1 MKTQMIVKEEECLMI
16 KSVSYDQLNPV
27 SFLDRSALVY
37 PEKEAVIYKNNR
49 YTYSEFAGRVNRLA
63 NALDN
68 SGIRA
73 GDKVGFLC
81 PNIPAM
87 LEGHYGPMKLG
98 AILVAI
104 NIRLSSHEI
113 LYILNHSKVK
123 VLVLDAEFS
132 TKIIEIVDQ
141 LETVTKFIQVTDDF
155 PINIELSDTDY
166 ETYLSTAST
175 KSKNVQLKDEL
186 DIISINYTSG
196 TTGLPKGVEYHARG
210 AYLAG
215 IGEALECS
223 MNWKTRYL
231 WTLPMFHCNGW
242 CFTWGVTA
250 VGGTHVCLR
259 KSDPKEIF
267 NLISKES
274 ISHMC
279 GAPTVLTS
287 LYSSAESKVAN
298 IEGLNI
304 MTAGAPPAPQVI
316 RSIEGMGATLY
327 HAYGLTETYGPHTI
341 CAIQDSWAN
350 LSDSD
355 QVILKSRQGVPYI
368 VAQTGLKVVDNR
380 MNDIPRD
387 GITVGEVVMRGNNVM
402 TGYHE
407 NTEATQQAFKGDWF
421 HSGDLAVW
429 HEDGYIELQDR
440 AKDVIISGGENISSQ
455 QVEKVIM
462 EHPGVLE
469 VSVIGVPDE
478 KWGEVPKAFVVTRE
492 GKQIKS
498 DDIIQ
503 FCRDRIAHFK
513 APKYVDFGSLPKTA
527 TGKIQKYILREAEW
541 KDKEKRIN

>member
-1 MKTQMIVKEEECLMI
+1 M
-16 KSVSYDQLNPV
+16 
-27 SFLDRSALVY
+27 DRSSFVY
-37 PEKEAVIYKNNR
+37 PTKEAVIYKSHR
-49 YTYSEFAGRVNRLA
+49 YTYSEFADRVNRLA
-63 NALDN
+63 NALSD
-68 SGIRA
+68 SGVSG

-104 NIRLSSHEI
+104 NIRLSSREI

-123 VLVLDAEFS
+123 VLVVDAEYS
-132 TKIIEIVDQ
+132 SKIVEIYDQ
-141 LETVTKFIQVTDDF
+141 LDTVKVFVQVTDDF
-155 PINIELSDTDY
+155 PIDSKLSDLDY
-166 ETYLSTAST
+166 ETYLSNASAEAI
-175 KSKNVQLKDEL
+175 NVGLESEL
-186 DIISINYTSG
+186 DTIAINYTSG

-250 VGGTHVCLR
+250 VGGTHICLR
-259 KSDPKEIF
+259 KVDPKEIF
-267 NLISKES
+267 NLIAEES

-279 GAPTVLTS
+279 GAPTVLIS
-287 LYSSAESKVAN
+287 MYSSEESKSN
-298 IEGLNI
+298 SIEGLNI

-316 RSIEGMGATLY
+316 RSIEGMGANLY
-327 HAYGLTETYGPHTI
+327 HTYGLTETYGPHTI
-341 CAIQDSWAN
+341 CAIQDTWSD

-355 QVILKSRQGVPYI
+355 QSRLKSRQGVPYI
-368 VAQTGLKVVDNR
+368 VAQTGLRVVDIN
-380 MNDIPRD
+380 MNDVPRD
-387 GITVGEVVMRGNNVM
+387 GSTVGEVIMRGNNVM
-402 TGYHE
+402 TGYFE
-407 NTEATQQAFKGDWF
+407 NNEATEEAFKGEWF

-462 EHPGVLE
+462 ELPGVLE

-478 KWGEVPKAFVVTRE
+478 KWGEVPKAFVVKKE
-492 GKQIKS
+492 AAS
-498 DDIIQ
+498 LDSEEIIE
-503 FCRDRIAHFK
+503 FCRERLAHFK
-513 APKYVDFGSLPKTA
+513 APKYVDFGELPKTA
-527 TGKIQKYILREAEW
+527 TGKVQKYILREAEW
-541 KDKEKRIN
+541 KNKEKRIN